1 MVRTQVVVTRKN
13 LNGNAIDK
21 TLTIAINVLGGWHD
35 TISNLP
41 IGLIIPFFEAPMG
54 IYSGKSDQSF
64 RKSQMLR
71 K

>member
-1 MVRTQVVVTRKN
+1 MVTTRKN

-21 TLTIAINVLGGWHD
+21 KVSIAINVLGGWHD
-35 TISNLP
+35 TISNLH
-41 IGLIIPFFEAPMG
+41 IGLIIPFFEALMG

-64 RKSQMLR
+64 QKSQMLR